1 MPPKKQQSALSASS
15 IFANVHNHVDVL
27 NNSKIF
33 AGIMIVILNVASKF
47 VNFKFGSTTEKY
59 LKYTFSRQILV
70 FAMTWMGTRDIYIAT
85 MMTLAFIV
93 IFDFLFNEDSSFSIL
108 PDHLK
113 EYYQSL
119 DDDQNKIDEK
129 QYAEAIV
136 TIEKYKNQHGTNTG
150 DVQPNKYAFGTTDVK

>member
-1 MPPKKQQSALSASS
+1 MPNKKSSISASS
-15 IFANVHNHVDVL
+15 IFDNVHDHVTVL

-85 MMTLAFIV
+85 GMTLVFILF
-93 IFDFLFNEDSSFSIL
+93 FDFLFNEDSSLCIL
-108 PDHLK
+108 PDQLK

-119 DDDQNKIDEK
+119 DDDENKIDEK

-150 DVQPNKYAFGTTDVK
+150 DLQPNKHAFGTTHV

>member
-1 MPPKKQQSALSASS
+1 MPSKKSSISASS
-15 IFANVHNHVDVL
+15 IFDNVNDHVTVL

-85 MMTLAFIV
+85 GMTLVFILF
-93 IFDFLFNEDSSFSIL
+93 FDFLFNEDSSLCIL
-108 PDHLK
+108 PDQMK

-119 DDDQNKIDEK
+119 DDDENKIDEK

-150 DVQPNKYAFGTTDVK
+150 DLQPNKHAFGTTHV

>member
-1 MPPKKQQSALSASS
+1 MPRKQEITASS
-15 IFANVHNHVDVL
+15 IFENVHDHVTVL

-47 VNFKFGSTTEKY
+47 VNFKFGPTTEKY

-85 MMTLAFIV
+85 AMTLAFILF
-93 IFDFLFNEDSSFSIL
+93 FDFLFNEDSSLCIL
-108 PDHLK
+108 PDQLK

-119 DDDQNKIDEK
+119 DDDEKKIDEK
-129 QYAEAIV
+129 QYAEALI
-136 TIEKYKNQHGTNTG
+136 TIEKYRDQKGEKNTEIE
-150 DVQPNKYAFGTTDVK
+150 PNKHSTKM

>member
-1 MPPKKQQSALSASS
+1 MPSKKPSISASS
-15 IFANVHNHVDVL
+15 IFDNVHDHVTVL

-47 VNFKFGSTTEKY
+47 VNFKFGPTTEKY

-85 MMTLAFIV
+85 GMTLVFILF
-93 IFDFLFNEDSSFSIL
+93 FDFLFNEDSSLCIL
-108 PDHLK
+108 PDQMK

-119 DDDQNKIDEK
+119 DNDENKIDEK

-150 DVQPNKYAFGTTDVK
+150 DLQPNKYAFGTTNV

>member
-1 MPPKKQQSALSASS
+1 MPNKKSSISASS
-15 IFANVHNHVDVL
+15 IFDNVHDHVTVL

-85 MMTLAFIV
+85 GMTLVFILF
-93 IFDFLFNEDSSFSIL
+93 FDFLFNEDSSLCIL
-108 PDHLK
+108 PDQMK

-119 DDDQNKIDEK
+119 DDDENKIDEK

-150 DVQPNKYAFGTTDVK
+150 DLQPNKHAFGTTHVK

>member
-1 MPPKKQQSALSASS
+1 MPNKKSFISASS
-15 IFANVHNHVDVL
+15 IFDNVHDHVTVL

-85 MMTLAFIV
+85 GMTLVFILF
-93 IFDFLFNEDSSFSIL
+93 FDFLFNEDSSLCIL
-108 PDHLK
+108 PDQLK
-113 EYYQSL
+113 EYYQNL
-119 DDDQNKIDEK
+119 DDDENKIDEK

-136 TIEKYKNQHGTNTG
+136 TIEKYKNQHGTNMG
-150 DVQPNKYAFGTTDVK
+150 NAEPNKHAFGTTHV

>member
-1 MPPKKQQSALSASS
+1 MPSKKPSISASS
-15 IFANVHNHVDVL
+15 IFANVHDHVTVL

-47 VNFKFGSTTEKY
+47 VNFRFGSTTEKY

-85 MMTLAFIV
+85 GMTLVFILF
-93 IFDFLFNEDSSFSIL
+93 FDFLFNEDSSLCVL
-108 PDHLK
+108 PDQLK

-119 DDDQNKIDEK
+119 DDDENVIDEK
-129 QYAEAIV
+129 KYAEAIV
-136 TIEKYKNQHGTNTG
+136 TIEKYKNQHGTAP
-150 DVQPNKYAFGTTDVK
+150 DAEPNKHAFGTTHV

>member
-1 MPPKKQQSALSASS
+1 MPNKKPSISASS
-15 IFANVHNHVDVL
+15 IFDNVHDHVTVL

-85 MMTLAFIV
+85 GMTLVFILF
-93 IFDFLFNEDSSFSIL
+93 FDFLFNEDSSLCIL
-108 PDHLK
+108 PDQMK

-119 DDDQNKIDEK
+119 DDDENKIDEK
-129 QYAEAIV
+129 QYADAIV

-150 DVQPNKYAFGTTDVK
+150 DLQPNKHAFGTTHV

>member
-1 MPPKKQQSALSASS
+1 MPPKKPLSLSS
-15 IFANVHNHVDVL
+15 IFANLNDHVTNL

-85 MMTLAFIV
+85 GMTLVFILF
-93 IFDFLFNEDSSFSIL
+93 FDFLFNEDSSLCIL
-108 PDHLK
+108 PDQMK
-113 EYYQSL
+113 EYYQGL
-119 DDDQNKIDEK
+119 DDEENTIDEK
-129 QYAEAIV
+129 KYAEAIV
-136 TIEKYKNQHGTNTG
+136 TIEKYKNQHGTTP
-150 DVQPNKYAFGTTDVK
+150 DVEPNKYAFGTTDVK

>member
-1 MPPKKQQSALSASS
+1 MPPKKPLSLSS
-15 IFANVHNHVDVL
+15 IFANLNDHVTNL

-33 AGIMIVILNVASKF
+33 AGVMIVILNVASKF

-85 MMTLAFIV
+85 GMTLVFILF
-93 IFDFLFNEDSSFSIL
+93 FDFLFNEDSSLCIL
-108 PDHLK
+108 PDQMK
-113 EYYQSL
+113 EYYQNL
-119 DDDQNKIDEK
+119 DDEENTVDEK
-129 QYAEAIV
+129 QYAQAIV
-136 TIEKYKNQHGTNTG
+136 TVEKYKNQHGTNTG